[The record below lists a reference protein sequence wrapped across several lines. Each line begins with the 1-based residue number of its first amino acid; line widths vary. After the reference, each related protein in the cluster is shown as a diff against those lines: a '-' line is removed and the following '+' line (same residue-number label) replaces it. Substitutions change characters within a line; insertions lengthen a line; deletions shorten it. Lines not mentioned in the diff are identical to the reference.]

1 MKVLYEAETE
11 ALKFYG
17 GSKNIIMN
25 FCSYSQKSLSSDREY
40 HMVLEF
46 GERDLDE
53 YFFETDR
60 SAPVLVEEIR
70 GFWGDLSSI
79 ASALK
84 FIQITKSQRTGSHH
98 IYQG

>member
-53 YFFETDR
+53 YSTKQIDR
-60 SAPVLVEEIR
+60 HQS
-70 GFWGDLSSI
+70 LSRKFAGSGGTFLL
-79 ASALK
+79 SPAL
-84 FIQITKSQRTGSHH
+84 
-98 IYQG
+98 